1 MKSPIALFI
10 MAGLSNG
17 CFNQTQPCLPS
28 PVVVG
33 ELPDNGGDVP
43 DIPRFFR
50 DGRGR
55 WGNGTSS
62 PLPPRRSKPPRPPR
76 RR

>member
-10 MAGLSNG
+10 MAGLSAG
-17 CFNQTQPCLPS
+17 CFNQSLPS

-33 ELPDNGGDVP
+33 ELPDDVQ

-55 WGNGTSS
+55 WGNGTSP
-62 PLPPRRSKPPRPPR
+62 PLPPRRSKPRPPR